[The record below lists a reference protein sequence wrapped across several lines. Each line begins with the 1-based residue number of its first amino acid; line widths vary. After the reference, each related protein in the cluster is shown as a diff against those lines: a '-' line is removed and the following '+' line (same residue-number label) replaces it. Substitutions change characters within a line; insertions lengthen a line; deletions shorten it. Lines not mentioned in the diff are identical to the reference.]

1 MRYLLYIYKELS
13 PYKKEMSIIFILTGV
28 PIFLVIMQPILLGK
42 LIDSINLNNLN
53 KCFEIIFIMTTIYC
67 FNILLKAMQKYKT
80 FIILYKIQLDLKIG
94 ILNKIFNLKINKF
107 NNIPKGEIINK
118 IENDTK
124 SFSNMFP
131 EIIKIIVDIL
141 SFIIV
146 CLMLLKISLI
156 LSLTLILICPFI
168 LFIFFFFGKKTRHAD
183 TQAKLHL
190 DHYLNLLNE
199 GLERFT
205 LIKTFS
211 SETAIINKYK
221 QRLNIYQFHSLQKNT
236 LNIKFNL
243 IVELLTYLSY
253 TLVLAG
259 GTFLII
265 NNNLTIGEL
274 IAFSTYSS
282 NFNQALLRFSQ
293 VNLIIQEA
301 TVSIKRIED
310 INNTLNIDS
319 TYKTLTYEEK
329 SNENRIDIIKLSYCY
344 SNSKKIILNKITNS
358 IIFPQVVQIKGPNG
372 SGKTTLLN
380 ILAGLID
387 DYEGEIIFNGTN
399 IKDIP
404 HYIYSQK
411 VCLISQTH
419 EIISGSIKENLLL
432 GKKNATFEELNEVCS
447 LVNVNH
453 FIQNLDDGYNTLL
466 GINGIDLSV
475 GQKQK
480 ISLAR
485 ALLVDAD
492 VYLFDE
498 ATAALD
504 NKNKYIIFEL
514 IEYLKKEKGKTIIL
528 VSHDTIPDNLADKII
543 LLSN

>member
-432 GKKNATFEELNEVCS
+432 GKKC
-447 LVNVNH
+447 H
-453 FIQNLDDGYNTLL
+453 I
-466 GINGIDLSV
+466 
-475 GQKQK
+475 
-480 ISLAR
+480 
-485 ALLVDAD
+485 
-492 VYLFDE
+492 
-498 ATAALD
+498 
-504 NKNKYIIFEL
+504 
-514 IEYLKKEKGKTIIL
+514 
-528 VSHDTIPDNLADKII
+528 
-543 LLSN
+543 

>member
-1 MRYLLYIYKELS
+1 
-13 PYKKEMSIIFILTGV
+13 
-28 PIFLVIMQPILLGK
+28 
-42 LIDSINLNNLN
+42 
-53 KCFEIIFIMTTIYC
+53 
-67 FNILLKAMQKYKT
+67 
-80 FIILYKIQLDLKIG
+80 QLDLKIG